1 MPHNSRAVDFT
12 CRSCCAPFQL
22 KAGRT
27 WNERKIPDAGY
38 DAMMRALRSDAVPN
52 LLVMQYTA
60 EWFVHNLLIV
70 PSFFFTPAAIE
81 KRKPLGPNA
90 RRAGWVGCNILLTA
104 IADLGKIKI
113 VHNGA
118 ASDASAV
125 RRQYNEVK
133 PLAEIEVTTRGW
145 TLDVLRFIKRLGKRS
160 FSLSDAYSFAAELG
174 AMHPKNRNVKPK
186 IRQQLQ
192 VLRDLGFV
200 DFVGRGQYE
209 LLK

>member
-1 MPHNSRAVDFT
+1 MPHNSQAIDFR
-12 CRSCCAPFQL
+12 CRGCCATFQL

-38 DAMMRALRSDAVPN
+38 DAMMRALRSDTVPN
-52 LLVMQYTA
+52 LLLMQYTA
-60 EWFVHNLLIV
+60 DWFVHNLLIV

-90 RRAGWVGCNILLTA
+90 RRAGWIGCNILLTA
-104 IADLGKIKI
+104 IADVGKIKL

-118 ASDASAV
+118 LLDASAV
-125 RRQYNEVK
+125 RRQYADVR
-133 PLAEIEVTTRGW
+133 PLADIGVATRGW
-145 TLDVLRFIKRLGKRS
+145 TLDVLRLLKRIGKGS
-160 FSLSDAYSFAAELG
+160 FSLSDAYSFAAELS

-200 DFVGRGQYE
+200 RFVERGQYE
-209 LLK
+209 LMK